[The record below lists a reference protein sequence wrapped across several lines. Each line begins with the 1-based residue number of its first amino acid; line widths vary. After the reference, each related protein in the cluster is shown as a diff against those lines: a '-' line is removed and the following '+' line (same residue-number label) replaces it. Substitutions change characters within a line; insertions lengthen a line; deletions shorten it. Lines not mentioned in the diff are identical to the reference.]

1 MAQCV
6 PFLGTFLT
14 ELEMLD
20 TALEDYV
27 EVGDLWRAWGT
38 RIDIWEETGFVVRPQ
53 HLEIPLSPER
63 LRWLRRWGIMPS

>member
-27 EVGDLWRAWGT
+27 EVGDL
-38 RIDIWEETGFVVRPQ
+38 
-53 HLEIPLSPER
+53 
-63 LRWLRRWGIMPS
+63 